1 MNLFNCSK
9 NEDSNN
15 NNSNNNNSNNNN
27 KINIVEKINDEFN
40 IPIFYNLER
49 RELKDNIIKDL
60 ELVNT
65 IDETVNPIYSLYCN
79 TDNDL
84 SKKITEQI
92 SKYYTTDI
100 SFLKETQKLIKG
112 YTPLQNKY
120 AGEVTNYKKIIDIW
134 NELKMDVG
142 FREKYYYVEWKKI
155 EFLNRNDSFLQF
167 VSIYNMFSPIF
178 SLILP
183 IIILIIPFII
193 IKAQGLNVS
202 INEYINILK
211 TVSQTHALGRF
222 FTTDFKNTTCQEKI
236 YSVASICF
244 YLFSVYQNITTCL
257 KFHDNMKKIHTHFEN
272 ICEYLDKTILTME
285 NYLNLTEEFV
295 LYTDFNKILLTKYDA
310 LNNLKNKLSS
320 ISKYSLN
327 CRKITEFGTV
337 FKYFYELHTDET
349 YNSAMLYSLGFNGYI
364 DCIEGL
370 QENILKKKINFAR
383 LQKSETKKRNK
394 TIMKKSYY
402 PVCLNNDS
410 ESLIKN
416 NVNLKKNMIITGPNA
431 SGKTTVLKSTL
442 INVIFTQQFGCGY
455 YDSAKFSPFHHI
467 HCYLNIPDT
476 SGRDSLFQAEARRC
490 KEILDCIDKHSKES
504 HFCVFDELY
513 SGTNPEEAE
522 ISASSFMLYLQ
533 KYKLVSSIL
542 TTHFLKVCKKLDAVE
557 TIKNCKMETHIDENK
572 EIIYKYKLKK
582 GISEIKGGI
591 NVLNKLNYPK
601 EIIDGALKM

>member
-1 MNLFNCSK
+1 MNLFKCSK
-9 NEDSNN
+9 NMNT
-15 NNSNNNNSNNNN
+15 NN
-27 KINIVEKINDEFN
+27 KDTNNIIDKINDEFN
-40 IPIFYNLER
+40 IPIFYNVEKK
-49 RELKDNIIKDL
+49 ELKDNIIKDL

-65 IDETVNPIYSLYCN
+65 IDNTVNPIYSFYCN

-84 SKKITEQI
+84 SKKITEQF

-100 SFLKETQKLIKG
+100 SFLKESQKLIKE
-112 YTPLQNKY
+112 YKPLHNKY
-120 AGEVTNYKKIIDIW
+120 SKEVPNYKKIIDIW
-134 NELKMDVG
+134 NELKMDIG
-142 FREKYYYVEWKKI
+142 FREKYYYVEWEKI
-155 EFLNRNDSFLQF
+155 EFLNRNESFLQF

-193 IKAQGLNVS
+193 IKAQGLKVT
-202 INEYINILK
+202 IYEYINILK
-211 TVSQTHALGRF
+211 TVSKTHALGRF
-222 FTTDFKNTTCQEKI
+222 FTTDFKNTTFQEKI
-236 YSVASICF
+236 YSAVSIGF
-244 YLFSVYQNITTCL
+244 YLFSVYQNVTTCF

-272 ICEYLDKTILTME
+272 ICEYLEKTIQTME
-285 NYLNLTEEFV
+285 NYLNLTKDFS
-295 LYTDFNKILLTKYDA
+295 LYSDFNKILLTKMDT
-310 LNNLKNKLSS
+310 LKMIKNKLSS

-327 CRKITEFGTV
+327 CKKITEFGTV
-337 FKYFYELHTDET
+337 FKYFYELHTNET
-349 YNSAMLYSLGFNGYI
+349 YDSTMLYSLGFNGYI
-364 DCIEGL
+364 DCIQGL
-370 QENILKKKINFAR
+370 QENILNKKINFAR
-383 LQKSETKKRNK
+383 LQKLETKKRNK
-394 TIMKKSYY
+394 SIFKNSYY
-402 PVCLNNDS
+402 PACLNNSD
-410 ESLIKN
+410 SLIKN
-416 NVNLKKNMIITGPNA
+416 TVKLKKNMIVTGPNA
-431 SGKTTVLKSTL
+431 SGKTTILKSTL

-542 TTHFLKVCKKLDAVE
+542 TTHFFKVCKTLDAVE
-557 TIKNCKMETHIDENK
+557 SIKNCKMETHIDENK
-572 EIIYKYKLKK
+572 EILYTYKLKK

-601 EIIDGALKM
+601 EIIDGTLQNINKYNIYKQL

>member
-1 MNLFNCSK
+1 MNT
-9 NEDSNN
+9 
-15 NNSNNNNSNNNN
+15 NN
-27 KINIVEKINDEFN
+27 KDTNNIIDKINDEFN
-40 IPIFYNLER
+40 IPIFYNVEKK
-49 RELKDNIIKDL
+49 ELKDNIIKDL

-65 IDETVNPIYSLYCN
+65 IDNTVNPIYSFYCN

-84 SKKITEQI
+84 SKKITEQF

-100 SFLKETQKLIKG
+100 SFLKESQKLIKE
-112 YTPLQNKY
+112 YKPLHNKY
-120 AGEVTNYKKIIDIW
+120 SKEVPNYKKIIDIW
-134 NELKMDVG
+134 NELKMDIG
-142 FREKYYYVEWKKI
+142 FREKYYYVEWEKI
-155 EFLNRNDSFLQF
+155 EFLNRNESFLQF

-193 IKAQGLNVS
+193 IKAQGLKVT
-202 INEYINILK
+202 IYEYINILK
-211 TVSQTHALGRF
+211 TVSKTHALGRF
-222 FTTDFKNTTCQEKI
+222 FTTDFKNTTFQEKI
-236 YSVASICF
+236 YSAVSIGF
-244 YLFSVYQNITTCL
+244 YLFSVYQNVTTCF

-272 ICEYLDKTILTME
+272 ICEYLEKTIQTME
-285 NYLNLTEEFV
+285 NYLNLTKDFS
-295 LYTDFNKILLTKYDA
+295 LYSDFNKILLTKMDT
-310 LNNLKNKLSS
+310 LKMIKNKLSS

-327 CRKITEFGTV
+327 CKKITEFGTV
-337 FKYFYELHTDET
+337 FKYFYELHTNET
-349 YNSAMLYSLGFNGYI
+349 YDSTMLYSLGFNGYI
-364 DCIEGL
+364 DCIQGL
-370 QENILKKKINFAR
+370 QENILNKKINFAR
-383 LQKSETKKRNK
+383 LQKLETKKRNK
-394 TIMKKSYY
+394 SIFKNSYY
-402 PVCLNNDS
+402 PACLNNSD
-410 ESLIKN
+410 SLIKN
-416 NVNLKKNMIITGPNA
+416 TVKLKKNMIVTGPNA
-431 SGKTTVLKSTL
+431 SGKTTILKSTL

-542 TTHFLKVCKKLDAVE
+542 TTHFFKVCKTLDAVE
-557 TIKNCKMETHIDENK
+557 SIKNCKMETHIDENK
-572 EIIYKYKLKK
+572 EILYTYKLKK

-601 EIIDGALKM
+601 EIIDGTLQNINKYNIYKQL